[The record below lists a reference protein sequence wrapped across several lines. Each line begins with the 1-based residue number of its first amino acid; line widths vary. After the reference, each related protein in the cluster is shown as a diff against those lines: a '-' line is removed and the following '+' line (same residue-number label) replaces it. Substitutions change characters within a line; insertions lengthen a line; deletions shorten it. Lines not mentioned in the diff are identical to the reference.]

1 MTHLLPVTVAYGLTE
16 TSPTATLLQM
26 EDANKHIG
34 SIGRVLPNLEI
45 RLVRE
50 DAGEVSV

>member
-1 MTHLLPVTVAYGLTE
+1 MLAYGLTE
-16 TSPTATLLQM
+16 TSPTMTVLHPQ
-26 EDANKHIG
+26 DADTYIG
-34 SIGRVLPNLEI
+34 SVGRVLPNLEV